1 MSSPA
6 EQLGNLAAAAARGDD
21 EAFQQLAIRVGP
33 RAHRLAWQILGDS
46 QLAAD
51 AVQEFLIKL
60 VGALPGYDSRRPFW
74 PWARVIAS
82 RTSVDLLRR
91 EKLWL
96 KVPLELVPEMACPA
110 GNRPDHQLEIREEGQ
125 RLRDAAVDLSG
136 RQRTIFVLRDLE
148 DWTTAEIAAHL
159 EMAESTVRV
168 HLARARTHLRNA
180 LADMTRQGEDPC

>member
-1 MSSPA
+1 MNSPDGHW
-6 EQLGNLAAAAARGDD
+6 EQLAARAARGDD
-21 EAFQQLAIRVGP
+21 EAFRQLATRIAPRV
-33 RAHRLAWQILGDS
+33 HRLAWQILGDP

-60 VGALPGYDSRRPFW
+60 VGTLPGYDFQRPFW
-74 PWARVIAS
+74 PWARVIVS

-96 KVPLELVPEMACPA
+96 KVPLELAPEMAGPA
-110 GNRPDHQLEIREEGQ
+110 GNRPDRQLEAREEGQ
-125 RLRDAAVDLSG
+125 RLRAAAAGLSG

-148 DWTTAEIAAHL
+148 DWTTTEIAEHL

-168 HLARARTHLRNA
+168 HLARARAYLRSA
-180 LADMTRQGEDPC
+180 LTDKI